1 MWKGIFNNLFQDY
14 KLEKQE
20 EKEMARPNKTIA
32 VLDFETTGF
41 SAISNEPT
49 EIAIL
54 LLDSKTGEEMG
65 SFDALIKID
74 GYIPAKVTELTGI
87 TKDMLDKYGMDKQ
100 VVKNYVQAM
109 LEDTIVVAHNV
120 QFDFA
125 FLKEHFGIIPKYYYD
140 TLTIS
145 RDLYPSE
152 KSHALGKVCERAGIS
167 LVGAH
172 RAIVDAKAT
181 VELINLQLGKPNVA
195 RNYMN
200 TISSYRGVK
209 YKPEGTMKVI

>member
-1 MWKGIFNNLFQDY
+1 MIGL
-14 KLEKQE
+14 
-20 EKEMARPNKTIA
+20 NKNVA

-41 SAISNEPT
+41 SPIASEPT
-49 EIAIL
+49 EIAVIL
-54 LLDSKTGEEMG
+54 LDGQTGEEMG
-65 SFDALIKID
+65 SFDALLKIE
-74 GYIPAKVTELTGI
+74 GKIPEKVTELTGI
-87 TKDMLDKYGMDKQ
+87 TTEMLDKYGMDKAL
-100 VVKNYVQAM
+100 VKEYLQQM
-109 LEDTIVVAHNV
+109 LNDAIIVAHNV

-125 FLKEHFGIIPKYYYD
+125 FLKEHFEIEPKYFYD
-140 TLTIS
+140 TLVIS

-195 RNYMN
+195 RNYIN